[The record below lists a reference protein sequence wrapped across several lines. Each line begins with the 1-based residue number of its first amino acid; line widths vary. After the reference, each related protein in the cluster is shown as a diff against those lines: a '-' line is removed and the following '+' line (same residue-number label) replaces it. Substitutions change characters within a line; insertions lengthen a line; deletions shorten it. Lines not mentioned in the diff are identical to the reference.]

1 MIPFIRSLS
10 ELMAITNSRECQ
22 KHISQYSQSY
32 SSTVDSGQRKPYI
45 KSLDKK
51 KVDLPNLPKTI
62 RRKWM
67 ENKTSISRFLEDLDY
82 NNQIQSSYDLT
93 LIERQNKRTQ
103 QDLSLIH
110 ISEPT
115 RPY

>member
-10 ELMAITNSRECQ
+10 ELMAITDSRDNQ
-22 KHISQYSQSY
+22 KHVSQNNESY
-32 SSTVDSGQRKPYI
+32 SSTVDSGQRKRYL

-51 KVDLPNLPKTI
+51 KVNLPNLPKTI

-67 ENKTSISRFLEDLDY
+67 QNKTSISRFIDDLDY

-93 LIERQNKRTQ
+93 LIERQNKRNQ
-103 QDLSLIH
+103 QDVA
-110 ISEPT
+110 
-115 RPY
+115 

>member
-10 ELMAITNSRECQ
+10 ELMAITDSRECQ
-22 KHISQYSQSY
+22 KHVSQYNESY
-32 SSTVDSGQRKPYI
+32 SSTVDSGQRKRYI

-51 KVDLPNLPKTI
+51 EVDLPNLPKKI

-67 ENKTSISRFLEDLDY
+67 QNKTSISRFIDDLDY

-93 LIERQNKRTQ
+93 LIERQNKRNQ
-103 QDLSLIH
+103 QDVA
-110 ISEPT
+110 
-115 RPY
+115 